1 MLLSMDDER
10 RFTFTKEERVTGDRR
25 IETLFARGRSFMA
38 YPFKVIFLENECSF
52 PVSFPVS
59 VLITVPKRRIRSA
72 VKRSRL
78 KRLTREAYRLNRHL
92 FDSSLLRENVRLDI
106 AFVYVKDDNANYPMV
121 EKGVQKAL
129 LALGC
134 QLDNKRER

>member
-10 RFTFTKEERVTGDRR
+10 RFTFTKEERVTGDPR

-38 YPFKVIFLENECSF
+38 YPFKVIFLENECS
-52 PVSFPVS
+52 VSMPVS
-59 VLITVPKRRIRSA
+59 VLITVPKKRVRSA
-72 VKRSRL
+72 VQRNRI
-78 KRLTREAYRLNRHL
+78 KRLIREAYRLNRHL
-92 FDSSLLRENVRLDI
+92 FDRSLLRENVRLDI